1 MAAVSPTEP
10 ERTCHEGSHRRCPD
24 RAAHQHRLIRR
35 QTAWEAQATEKKL
48 WGAAKSSFM
57 KKCDKDAAELAT
69 RVCTDQATEKKL
81 AGAVKSIFVKKC
93 VKDTTAA
100 K

>member
-1 MAAVSPTEP
+1 
-10 ERTCHEGSHRRCPD
+10 
-24 RAAHQHRLIRR
+24 
-35 QTAWEAQATEKKL
+35 
-48 WGAAKSSFM
+48 M

-81 AGAVKSIFVKKC
+81 AGAVKSIFVKEC